1 MAHNPLANAIS
12 FTAPISQGGITTNY
26 TVDPPG
32 ALKDVTLSAD
42 RNLEVRPGN
51 SNSPHPPNGSDSKI
65 LNNPNS
71 I

>member
-12 FTAPISQGGITTNY
+12 FTAPISQGGITNY
-26 TVDPPG
+26 TVEAPG
-32 ALKDVTLSAD
+32 NIKEVALSAD
-42 RNLEVRPGN
+42 RNLELRPGN
-51 SNSPHPPNGSDSKI
+51 SNSPPPNGSESKI